1 MASGTDASAAPRDSA
16 AVILVRDA
24 GSAGGLEVLLVRRH
38 RRASFMSSSYVFP
51 GGVAEPGESDRAAA
65 ARELAE
71 ETGIH
76 LPHPGGLHYFAHWI
90 TPSVEPRRYSARF
103 FVAALPP
110 DQTLTLEP
118 REIEDAVWATPDG
131 ALARSAELRLPPPQI
146 RTLIEIGPAA
156 REGLPALVA
165 LCAEREAA
173 PHAIL
178 PRAAQ
183 TQSGLTLLLPWDPD
197 YDAVGQ
203 GAALSLPAGH
213 PLAVGP
219 SRFVLEDSA
228 WKHIDAPTSAR
239 AV

>member
-1 MASGTDASAAPRDSA
+1 
-16 AVILVRDA
+16 
-24 GSAGGLEVLLVRRH
+24 
-38 RRASFMSSSYVFP
+38 MSSSYVFP

-71 ETGIH
+71 ETGVR
-76 LPHPGGLHYFAHWI
+76 LPDLDGLHYFAHWI
-90 TPSVEPRRYSARF
+90 TPSIEPRRYSARF

-118 REIEDAVWATPDG
+118 REIEDAIWATPDG
-131 ALARSAELRLPPPQI
+131 ALGRSGELRLPPPQI
-146 RTLIEIGPAA
+146 RTLIEMAPAA
-156 REGLPALVA
+156 REGLAALVA

-178 PRAAQ
+178 PRASQ
-183 TQSGLTLLLPWDPD
+183 TQGGLTLLLPWDPD
-197 YDAVGQ
+197 YEAGV

-213 PLAVGP
+213 PLAFGP
-219 SRFVLEDSA
+219 SRFVLKDSA

-239 AV
+239 AG

>member
-1 MASGTDASAAPRDSA
+1 MATGTDASAAPRDSA

-24 GSAGGLEVLLVRRH
+24 GSADGLEVLLVRRH
-38 RRASFMSSSYVFP
+38 RRATFMSSAYVFP
-51 GGVAEPGESDRAAA
+51 GGVAEPGESDREAA

-71 ETGIH
+71 ETGVR
-76 LPHPGGLHYFAHWI
+76 LARADDLHYFAHWI
-90 TPSVEPRRYSARF
+90 TPSIEPRRYSARF

-110 DQTLTLEP
+110 DQELRLEP
-118 REIEDAVWATPDG
+118 GEIEDAVWATPDG

-146 RTLIEIGPAA
+146 RTLMEMGPST
-156 REGLPALVA
+156 REGLPALLA

-173 PHAIL
+173 AHAIL

-183 TQSGLTLLLPWDPD
+183 AQGGLTLLLPWDPD
-197 YDAVGQ
+197 YESAGQ

-239 AV
+239 AG